1 MLDRTF
7 GSTMIEELGRGYFS
21 GATEL
26 RSGEL
31 VVIRSGPL
39 WEAVGLSF
47 CLPILAPVQVR
58 GRQLLVD
65 GSLVDNL
72 PVRTMAELGEGPV
85 IAVDVKASFERP
97 PSATPSKNGAN
108 PERQMRQ
115 PGIMEALT
123 RVLLLSSSNT
133 TETARRYADWT
144 IAPRNRGVGLLEF
157 HQMDQAIEAGRG
169 AVREALD
176 DAPEEI
182 LVGRA

>member
-1 MLDRTF
+1 MV
-7 GSTMIEELGRGYFS
+7 EELGRGFFS
-21 GATEL
+21 GVTEL

-85 IAVDVKASFERP
+85 IAVDVKAGFERP
-97 PSATPSKNGAN
+97 PSRAPSMNGAEAD
-108 PERQMRQ
+108 PQMRQ

-133 TETARRYADWT
+133 SEMASRYADWT
-144 IAPRNRGVGLLEF
+144 IAPRNKGVGLLEF
-157 HQMDQAIEAGRG
+157 HQMDQAIEAGRA
-169 AVREALD
+169 AVREALED
-176 DAPEEI
+176 VPSEI
-182 LVGRA
+182 LVSHR